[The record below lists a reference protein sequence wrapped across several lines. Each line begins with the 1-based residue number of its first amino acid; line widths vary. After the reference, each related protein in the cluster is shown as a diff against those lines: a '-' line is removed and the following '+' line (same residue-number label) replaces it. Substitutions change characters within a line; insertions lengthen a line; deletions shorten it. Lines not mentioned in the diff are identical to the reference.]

1 MSRIK
6 AVFQLMFA
14 LVIFSSSLLPAQ
26 ESLAPEK
33 ISQPHF
39 AVLYEAGLKVPM
51 RDGVVLSA
59 DVWRPKAEGRFPV
72 ILLRTPYSNN
82 SPSEDKVGRFYA
94 ARGFVYVAQD
104 CRGRYDSEGDWQ
116 PQKAEGSDGYDT
128 VEWCASQPWSSGKVG
143 MRGLSYMG
151 YTQWEA
157 AGAAPPHLVCLFVYG
172 SPSDFFLDICSHML
186 GTLYL
191 MDSFT
196 WAVMVDSRTN
206 QDLSLYD
213 WGNESLSH
221 LPLISLDESFGRN
234 IPHWKQWLSHP
245 VYDDYWCSQGLRD
258 LYRNVVVPA
267 VSVTGWFDDCQMGSL
282 ANYAG
287 VVAGGGSALARE
299 NQHLII
305 GYWQHRGPYPGYVE
319 YTSMGDMDFGPEAA
333 PHMWSFELRW
343 FDHWLKDYDN
353 GVDREPK
360 VKLFIMGENR
370 WREENEWP
378 LARTQYT
385 PYYFH
390 GGGDAN
396 TLYGDGKL
404 DPVLP
409 AEEKP
414 DSYDYDPADPVPSL
428 RGGKG
433 ARGGISAD
441 PIDQRPNEERQDVLV
456 YTSGVLT
463 ADLEVTGPVKVIL
476 YAASSARD
484 TDFCAKLV
492 DVHPDGSAYNV
503 CYPAIG
509 ILSARFRNGTTKAEL
524 IEPGM
529 VYRYEI
535 ILPPTGIV
543 FKKGHRIRVEVSSS
557 DFPLYHRNLNT
568 SLDPYTSTEMV
579 VAKQTV
585 YHDAE
590 HPSHVLLPLIP
601 KLKEK

>member
-1 MSRIK
+1 
-6 AVFQLMFA
+6 
-14 LVIFSSSLLPAQ
+14 
-26 ESLAPEK
+26 
-33 ISQPHF
+33 
-39 AVLYEAGLKVPM
+39 M

-59 DVWRPKAEGRFPV
+59 DVWRPDAEGRFPV

-104 CRGRYDSEGDWQ
+104 CRGRYDSGGDWL
-116 PQKAEGSDGYDT
+116 PQTAEGNDGYDT

-151 YTQWEA
+151 YTQWTA
-157 AGAAPPHLVCLFVYG
+157 AGANPPHLTCLFVYG
-172 SPSDFFLDICSHML
+172 SPSDFFLDICSHMF

-206 QDLSLYD
+206 QDISLYD
-213 WGNESLSH
+213 WGDESLSR
-221 LPLISLDESFGRN
+221 LPLITLDESFGRN
-234 IPHWKQWLSHP
+234 IPHWKEWLAHP
-245 VYDDYWCSQGLRD
+245 VYDDYWRSQGLRN
-258 LYRNVVVPA
+258 LYGNVTVPA

-282 ANYAG
+282 VNYAG

-305 GYWQHRGPYPGYVE
+305 GYWQHRGPYPGYVA
-319 YTSMGDMDFGPEAA
+319 YTAMGDMDFGPGAA
-333 PHMWSFELRW
+333 FDMESFELRW
-343 FDHWLKDYDN
+343 FDHWLKGCDN
-353 GVDREPK
+353 GVEREPK
-360 VKLFIMGENR
+360 VKIFIMGENL
-370 WREENEWP
+370 WRNENEWP

-390 GGGDAN
+390 SGGDAN

-404 DPVLP
+404 DTVLP

-414 DSYDYDPADPVPSL
+414 DSYEYDPADPVHSL

-441 PIDQRPNEERQDVLV
+441 PIDQRPNEKRKDVLV

-463 ADLEVTGPVKVIL
+463 EDLEVTGPVKVIL

-492 DVHPDGSAYNV
+492 DVHPNGSAYNV

-509 ILSARFRNGTTKAEL
+509 ILSARFRSGTTKVEL
-524 IEPGM
+524 IEPGEI
-529 VYRYEI
+529 YRYEI

-543 FKKGHRIRVEVSSS
+543 FKKDHRLRVEISSS

-568 SLDPYTSTEMV
+568 GLDPYTSTEMV
-579 VAKQTV
+579 VAGQTV
-585 YHDAE
+585 YHDTE
-590 HPSHVLLPLIP
+590 HPSHILLPVIP
-601 KLKEK
+601 RQ

>member
-1 MSRIK
+1 M
-6 AVFQLMFA
+6 
-14 LVIFSSSLLPAQ
+14 
-26 ESLAPEK
+26 
-33 ISQPHF
+33 
-39 AVLYEAGLKVPM
+39 
-51 RDGVVLSA
+51 
-59 DVWRPKAEGRFPV
+59 
-72 ILLRTPYSNN
+72 
-82 SPSEDKVGRFYA
+82 
-94 ARGFVYVAQD
+94 
-104 CRGRYDSEGDWQ
+104 
-116 PQKAEGSDGYDT
+116 
-128 VEWCASQPWSSGKVG
+128 
-143 MRGLSYMG
+143 
-151 YTQWEA
+151 
-157 AGAAPPHLVCLFVYG
+157 
-172 SPSDFFLDICSHML
+172 
-186 GTLYL
+186 
-191 MDSFT
+191 
-196 WAVMVDSRTN
+196 
-206 QDLSLYD
+206 
-213 WGNESLSH
+213 
-221 LPLISLDESFGRN
+221 
-234 IPHWKQWLSHP
+234 
-245 VYDDYWCSQGLRD
+245 
-258 LYRNVVVPA
+258 VPA

-441 PIDQRPNEERQDVLV
+441 PIDQQPNEERQDVLV

-492 DVHPDGSAYNV
+492 DVHPGGSAYNV

-543 FKKGHRIRVEVSSS
+543 FRKGHRIRVEVSSS

-568 SLDPYTSTEMV
+568 GLDPYTSTEMV